1 VGPIIALNLGLRPSA
16 INPTD
21 FLFQLKL
28 KEKNSG
34 TAIKRKE
41 AWAVPS
47 IIKGG

>member
-34 TAIKRKE
+34 TAQDKE
-41 AWAVPS
+41 LKN
-47 IIKGG
+47 IET